1 LITYVGNKG
10 DFMRRFIIIFI
21 VAVLISGCNIV
32 PKSMQYQREEE
43 KTIGSVDVV
52 NPLVEEVQIVLDSL
66 GYDAGTMDGRIG
78 KKTRQAIKEFQ
89 ESMGLR
95 STGYIDKRTWMA
107 VEDVMREN
115 ETRDLKKD
123 YNIEVRSP
131 YLEKIYDSE
140 SKVGVTTRQ
149 IQTALQNAG
158 FDIGT
163 IDGKMGPRT
172 QQAIK
177 EFQRTKG
184 LKIDGKVGPQ
194 TWTELGKYLE

>member
-1 LITYVGNKG
+1 
-10 DFMRRFIIIFI
+10 
-21 VAVLISGCNIV
+21 
-32 PKSMQYQREEE
+32 
-43 KTIGSVDVV
+43 
-52 NPLVEEVQIVLDSL
+52 
-66 GYDAGTMDGRIG
+66 
-78 KKTRQAIKEFQ
+78 
-89 ESMGLR
+89 
-95 STGYIDKRTWMA
+95 
-107 VEDVMREN
+107 MREN